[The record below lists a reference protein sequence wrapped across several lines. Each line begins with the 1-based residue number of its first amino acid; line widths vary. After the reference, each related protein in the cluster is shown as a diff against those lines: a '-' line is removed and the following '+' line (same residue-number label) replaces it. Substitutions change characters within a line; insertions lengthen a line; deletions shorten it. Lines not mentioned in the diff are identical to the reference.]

1 MRPLQQAWRRARRRR
16 AMIDLLLGLPWA
28 FAAAMI
34 ALRVW
39 GFDAACVAGTVCALL
54 CATVATARARRLD
67 TRWLQRRLDASGAS
81 QDSADLLFA
90 APSALNPLQQR
101 QRARVLDH
109 LQRAMP
115 DLRPRWPRAALLG
128 SGIAALLIAT
138 LALGWPTHRGTTAAP
153 ATPVHPPQG
162 DGSSLQLQSTRLRVQ
177 APAYT
182 GQSAR
187 IQNSL
192 DAKVAAD
199 SALAWSLRFDR
210 TPRKAW
216 LQFHDGRRLPLGEQD
231 GLWQAQDIARTAVL
245 YRVVTEPA
253 LAHTRLYRLDVVPDR
268 APSVRVIEPADSLVL
283 ATPGQRRW
291 ALRFEASDD
300 HGVAAQATL
309 VVTVTQGS
317 GENITFV
324 RRNVSLSGSG
334 SATARRFAHVLDL
347 SALGAQPGNDVIAQL
362 EVRDNHAPTAQ
373 TGRSNSVILRLPSA
387 EAVLG
392 AELEG
397 RIKKTMPAYFRSQR
411 QIIIDAEALIAQQRQ
426 LDADTFV
433 KRSDAIGV
441 DQRLLRL
448 RYGQFL
454 GEESE
459 GAPKPPPTDD
469 LPTSDVP
476 DNEATQAHDSAHA
489 HDHDHDHDQGQAP
502 APPTGAHDD
511 HDHGAADGSGNAPV
525 FGRADNVLAEY
536 GHTHDHAEAATL
548 LDPQTRATLK
558 AALDQMW
565 SSEGELR
572 QGRPLQALPYANKAL
587 ALIKQVQQ
595 AERIYL
601 ARVGPELPPIDEGRR
616 LGGDRSGLA
625 SRVLPL
631 AANSAPDPAI
641 VDAWQRLD
649 DRGGEAD
656 LDALAAWQQRHAAHL
671 PDALDLAAAIEQ
683 LRLTPGCIDCRQR
696 LRAQLWRALQRPVP
710 QPMRRPAPDAAG
722 QRYLDA
728 LETSP

>member
-1 MRPLQQAWRRARRRR
+1 MMALQHAWRRARRRQI
-16 AMIDLLLGLPWA
+16 AITVLFGLPWA
-28 FAAAMI
+28 VAAAAV
-34 ALRVW
+34 ALRLS
-39 GFDAACVAGTVCALL
+39 GFDIACVAGTLCALA
-54 CATVATARARRLD
+54 CAAIATARARRLD
-67 TRWLQRRLDASGAS
+67 ARWLQRRLDASGTS

-101 QRARVLDH
+101 QRERVLAG
-109 LQRAMP
+109 LQQAMP
-115 DLRPRWPRAALLG
+115 ELRPRWPLAALLG
-128 SGIAALLIAT
+128 SGVAAALVT
-138 LALGWPTHRGTTAAP
+138 VLALGWPQPRSTAPAAP
-153 ATPVHPPQG
+153 TVGASAPQPQG
-162 DGSSLQLQSTRLRVQ
+162 PLQLQSTQLRVQ

-182 GQSAR
+182 GQAQRVQS
-187 IQNSL
+187 SL

-199 SALAWSLRFDR
+199 SRLAWSLRFDR
-210 TPRKAW
+210 APRKAW
-216 LQFHDGRRLPLGEQD
+216 LQFHDGRQLPLSERD
-231 GLWQAQDIARTAVL
+231 GLWQAQDIARAPVL
-245 YRVVTEPA
+245 YRVVSEPA
-253 LAHTRLYRLDVVPDR
+253 LAQTRLYRLDVVPDR
-268 APSVRVIEPADSLVL
+268 APTVRVIEPAATLVL
-283 ATPGQRRW
+283 ATPGQQRW

-300 HGVAAQATL
+300 HGVAEQATL
-309 VVTVTQGS
+309 SITVTQGS

-324 RRNVSLSGSG
+324 RRSMNLTGSG
-334 SATARRFAHVLDL
+334 GGTARRFGQVLDL
-347 SALGAQPGNDVIAQL
+347 AALGAQPGNDVIAQL

-373 TGRSNSVILRLPSA
+373 VGRSNSVILRLPSS

-397 RIKKTMPAYFRSQR
+397 RIKKAMPAYFRSQR
-411 QIIIDAEALIAQQRQ
+411 QIIIDAEALITQQRQ

-441 DQRLLRL
+441 DQRILRL

-476 DNEATQAHDSAHA
+476 
-489 HDHDHDHDQGQAP
+489 AP
-502 APPTGAHDD
+502 ATRNDD
-511 HDHGAADGSGNAPV
+511 HDHSAHDPAAHDGHDHGGAAASTDGAPV
-525 FGRADNVLAEY
+525 FGSATDVLSEY

-572 QGRPLQALPYANKAL
+572 QGRPQQALPYAYKAL
-587 ALIKQVQQ
+587 AFIKQVQQ

-601 ARVGPELPPIDEGRR
+601 ARIGPELPPVDEGRR

-625 SRVLPL
+625 SRVLALDARTP
-631 AANSAPDPAI
+631 PDPAI
-641 VDAWQRLD
+641 VEAWQRLD
-649 DRGGEAD
+649 DRSVAPD
-656 LDALAAWQQRHAAHL
+656 LDALAAWQQRNAAYL

-683 LRLTPGCIDCRQR
+683 LRIQQDCSDCRQR

-710 QPMRRPAPDAAG
+710 QPMRRRAADAMG

-728 LETSP
+728 LEAQP